1 MLLRLPVAVMPV
13 LAGPVA
19 GVTVTVKSV
28 LPPGSRELGLA
39 APEPERDPAAAQ
51 LFTFVVEKRIRRAKC
66 LIPPAIRLGRG
77 DRLFW

>member
-1 MLLRLPVAVMPV
+1 MLLRLPVTVMPV

-39 APEPERDPAAAQ
+39 APEAERVPAAAQ
-51 LFTFVVEKRIRRAKC
+51 LFTFE
-66 LIPPAIRLGRG
+66 LLRG
-77 DRLFW
+77 IGPLTLKSIELLSVSWQPF